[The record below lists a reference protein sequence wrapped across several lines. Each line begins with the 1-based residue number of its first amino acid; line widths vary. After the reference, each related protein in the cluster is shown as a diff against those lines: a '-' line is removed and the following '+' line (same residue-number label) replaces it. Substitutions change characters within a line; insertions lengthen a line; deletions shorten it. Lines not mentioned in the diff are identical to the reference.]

1 MAIDHQIQRAIAIHI
16 DQLQIVDFGERYG
29 HDLVAN
35 ENRPT
40 APIALAR
47 IQKEAH
53 ATVALV
59 GEDQI
64 AEPVAVY
71 VGKIGV
77 DIGAGKVMQIFR
89 APWLDIAQPRHIA
102 ILHCAVAPRKA
113 HDAADR
119 RPRPVV
125 VVPAPD
131 QIGSTITGEVH
142 QSPRSAQRD
151 RSRHAG
157 VVAQ

>member
-77 DIGAGKVMQIFR
+77 DIGAGKMMQFI
-89 APWLDIAQPRHIA
+89 AISVLEIAQSRHIA
-102 ILHCAVAPRKA
+102 KLQFFAGARKA
-113 HDAADR
+113 YHSADR
-119 RPRPVV
+119 CSRSVV
-125 VVPAPD
+125 VVPAA
-131 QIGSTITGEVH
+131 H
-142 QSPRSAQRD
+142 
-151 RSRHAG
+151 
-157 VVAQ
+157 